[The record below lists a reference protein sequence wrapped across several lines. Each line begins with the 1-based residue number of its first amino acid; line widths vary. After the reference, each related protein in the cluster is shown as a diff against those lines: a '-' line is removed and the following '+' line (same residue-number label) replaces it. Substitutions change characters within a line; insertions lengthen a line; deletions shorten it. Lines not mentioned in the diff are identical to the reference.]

1 MVVLPVSDAV
11 LSESAHEVLGVSEFV
26 GRTDELARLDALLA
40 GDARLITLVGP
51 GGIGKTRLAA
61 EALRRI
67 SQDQR
72 RPVYWARLAEVER
85 DDRLADEDVVRS
97 VMRTDGSDPSEWD
110 LLLSTFTDAK
120 ASHERR
126 ILVLDNCE
134 HVLRSVGRVV
144 TKLLATAPALTILA
158 TSREPI
164 GWIDEYI
171 VTVPPLAPGQ
181 SLALLRQRAERT
193 GRPIPD
199 DPEQIEVAE
208 KICRH
213 VDHSPLFVR
222 LAAARLRH
230 QPPAMVLAEL
240 TGDVDD
246 KRMRWSHGVRVGNEH
261 RHRGV
266 YDVIAWSYDLCGP
279 EEKLLLERLS
289 VFAAGY
295 ETDGADSVRNG
306 IELADAVAVCADATL
321 SPGTVEYLLERLAER
336 SLLSTHHTAE
346 SVRWYLVESVRVFA
360 RDRLQRRDPAEAKR
374 MADRHRCYYRDRVVV
389 GADDWFGPRERAW
402 VHWVRTAWDNIL
414 LAIDTGLD
422 DPETAVVALE
432 TAAVLLATWI
442 PSIRCGGWAVTRLTE
457 RALEAARTSSPDG
470 IRHRVR
476 ASAMLAWN
484 AIWQGRDDYAARLL
498 DECVTLCRIGAET
511 GVPWRETIGVDTGLP
526 APVEWTWGLELML
539 VRRDPRAIG
548 VLDRARRKYADA
560 GDHAGEE
567 GSDMFLALCR
577 AALGSRA
584 AALDSSARYL
594 ERSMSS
600 GSNLAKA
607 WAQITRSVALAK
619 HGCAREALDLIDAM
633 PADQRCAGDSWTAIW
648 AVAARIIAKTE
659 LLRAERE
666 RRAAVAMATEIAR
679 MVGSFEEFDRT
690 MGVAVAALPLV
701 AAELRLAMEV
711 ASAAFGAG
719 SLEADGPGEPP
730 APPRAGLWES
740 LSRAERDV
748 AILAAAGWSNSAI
761 AGRRRS
767 SVRTVDAQVAGIRQ
781 KLMISSR
788 IDIAAHIPAELAER
802 VRAEAGQRP
811 QRPRRTRGR

>member
-1 MVVLPVSDAV
+1 MVVLPVSDGV
-11 LSESAHEVLGVSEFV
+11 LSESAHELLRVSEFV
-26 GRTDELARLDALLA
+26 GRTAELARLDDLLA

-61 EALRRI
+61 EALRRLRPE
-67 SQDQR
+67 QR
-72 RPVYWARLAEVER
+72 QAVYWARLAEVER
-85 DDRLADEDVVRS
+85 EDRLVDEDVVRS
-97 VMRTDGSDPSEWD
+97 VVRTDGADPSEWD
-110 LLLSTFTDAK
+110 LLLSTFTDAPE
-120 ASHERR
+120 ERR

-134 HVLRSVGRVV
+134 HVLVSVGRVI

-171 VTVPPLAPGQ
+171 LTVPPLSPGQ
-181 SLALLRQRAERT
+181 SLALFRQRAERT

-199 DPEQIEVAE
+199 DREQIEIAE
-208 KICRH
+208 QICRH
-213 VDHSPLFVR
+213 IDHSPLFVR

-230 QPPAMVLAEL
+230 QPPAMVLREL

-246 KRMRWSHGVRVGNEH
+246 KRMRWSHGVRVGNEQ

-266 YDVIAWSYDLCGP
+266 YDVIAWSYELCGP
-279 EEKLLLERLS
+279 QEQLLLERLS

-321 SPGTVEYLLERLAER
+321 SPGAIEYLLERLAER

-360 RDRLQRRDPAEAKR
+360 RDRLQRRDPAEATR

-389 GADDWFGPRERAW
+389 GADDWFGPREQAW
-402 VHWVRTAWDNIL
+402 VQWVRSAWDNIL

-457 RALEAARTSSPDG
+457 RALEAARNSPPEG

-484 AIWQGRDDYAARLL
+484 AIWQGRNEYAARLL
-498 DECVTLCRIGAET
+498 DECVTLCRT
-511 GVPWRETIGVDTGLP
+511 GSDIDVPWRETIDTDTGLP
-526 APVEWTWGLELML
+526 APVEWTCGLELML
-539 VRRDPRAIG
+539 VRRDPRAID
-548 VLDRARRKYADA
+548 VLDRARRKYAAA

-567 GSDMFLALCR
+567 GSDMFLALSR
-577 AALGSRA
+577 AALGPRA
-584 AALDSSARYL
+584 DALDSSAHYL

-600 GSNLAKA
+600 GSKLAKA

-619 HGCAREALDLIDAM
+619 HGDARRALELIDSVL
-633 PADQRCAGDSWTAIW
+633 ADQRSAGDSWTAIW
-648 AVAARIIAKTE
+648 AVVARIIGKTQ
-659 LLRAERE
+659 LLCAERD

-679 MVGSFEEFDRT
+679 LVGSFDEFDRT

-711 ASAAFGAG
+711 SAAAFGDG
-719 SLEADGPGEPP
+719 PWPEDGPGEKP
-730 APPRAGLWES
+730 AARSQLWDT

-748 AILAAAGWSNSAI
+748 AILAAAGWPNSAI
-761 AGRRRS
+761 ASRRHS
-767 SVRTVDAQVAGIRQ
+767 SIRTVDAQVAGIRQ

-788 IDIAAHIPAELAER
+788 TGIAAHIPPEFAER
-802 VRAEAGQRP
+802 VRAAAEQRP

>member
-1 MVVLPVSDAV
+1 MVVLPVSDVV

-26 GRTDELARLDALLA
+26 GRTAELARLDALLA

-85 DDRLADEDVVRS
+85 EDRLADEDVVRS

-110 LLLSTFTDAK
+110 LLLSTFTDAE
-120 ASHERR
+120 ASRERR

-134 HVLRSVGRVV
+134 HVLRSVGRVI

-171 VTVPPLAPGQ
+171 LTVPPLAPGQ

-199 DPEQIEVAE
+199 DPEQIEIAE

-246 KRMRWSHGVRVGNEH
+246 KRMRWSHGVRVGNER

-279 EEKLLLERLS
+279 EERLLLERLS

-295 ETDGADSVRNG
+295 ETDGADSLRNG
-306 IELADAVAVCADATL
+306 IELADAVAVCADAIL
-321 SPGTVEYLLERLAER
+321 SPGAVEYLLERLAER
-336 SLLSTHHTAE
+336 SLLSTHQSAE
-346 SVRWYLVESVRVFA
+346 SVQWYLVESVRVFA

-457 RALEAARTSSPDG
+457 RALEAARTSSPEG

-498 DECVTLCRIGAET
+498 DECVTLCRTGADT

-548 VLDRARRKYADA
+548 VLDRGPPQVRGRGRSRRRGGQRHVPGPVSRCARFPGRGFGQFRALPGAFDELRIESGQGLGSDHAIGRAGQTRFRARSAGPDRRGARRSAARRRQLDGDLGGRRAHHRQDRTAARRA
-560 GDHAGEE
+560 GAARSGRDGHRDRPHG
-567 GSDMFLALCR
+567 GQFRGVRPDDGRCGCR
-577 AALGSRA
+577 AA
-584 AALDSSARYL
+584 
-594 ERSMSS
+594 
-600 GSNLAKA
+600 
-607 WAQITRSVALAK
+607 T
-619 HGCAREALDLIDAM
+619 
-633 PADQRCAGDSWTAIW
+633 
-648 AVAARIIAKTE
+648 
-659 LLRAERE
+659 
-666 RRAAVAMATEIAR
+666 
-679 MVGSFEEFDRT
+679 
-690 MGVAVAALPLV
+690 
-701 AAELRLAMEV
+701 
-711 ASAAFGAG
+711 
-719 SLEADGPGEPP
+719 
-730 APPRAGLWES
+730 
-740 LSRAERDV
+740 
-748 AILAAAGWSNSAI
+748 
-761 AGRRRS
+761 GRRRIAAGHGG
-767 SVRTVDAQVAGIRQ
+767 SVGGLRRGAAGCGWAGGVAGP
-781 KLMISSR
+781 
-788 IDIAAHIPAELAER
+788 AAVGAVGEL
-802 VRAEAGQRP
+802 VAG
-811 QRPRRTRGR
+811 RT